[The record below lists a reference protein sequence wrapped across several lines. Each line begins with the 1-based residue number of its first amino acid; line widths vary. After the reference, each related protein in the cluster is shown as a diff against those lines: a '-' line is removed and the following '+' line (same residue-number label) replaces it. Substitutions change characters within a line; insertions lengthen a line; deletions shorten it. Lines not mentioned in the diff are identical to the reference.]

1 MLKRDDAS
9 KAVIRIITKA
19 GNGTGFFVIKD
30 DILYIVTARHITES
44 IDFQTKIQIMGTD
57 RYVLDIEFDSLEQ
70 SPIIISHPNADIGVI
85 RIDKTVFNPIY
96 TSAIFFDYNT
106 MLFLDRNSNI
116 SRDTEMTCIG
126 FPKDFGC
133 YGTFEPLTFRS
144 HPASNLIRNYHLDYT
159 EFHFYQDIFILE
171 NPSCC
176 GYSGG
181 PIIDL
186 GYKVDGA
193 IKQSSDTI
201 IYGVMSGTSND
212 NTGGKMALVTPV
224 YYLADII

>member
-1 MLKRDDAS
+1 MLKRDDAW
-9 KAVIRIITKA
+9 KAVIKISTNAIS
-19 GNGTGFFVIKD
+19 GTGFFVLKD
-30 DILYIVTARHITES
+30 DKLYIVTAKHITEK
-44 IDFQTKIQIMGTD
+44 IDLQAKIQIMGTD
-57 RYVLDIEFDSLEQ
+57 RYALDISFDSLEQ
-70 SPIIISHPNADIGVI
+70 SPVVISHPNADIGVI
-85 RIDKTVFNPIY
+85 QIDKTVINPIY
-96 TSAIFFDYNT
+96 TSAMFFDYNT
-106 MLFLDRNSNI
+106 MLFLDRDSNI

-144 HPASNLIRNYHLDYT
+144 HPASSLIRNYHLDYT
-159 EFHFYQDIFILE
+159 EFHFEQDIFILE

-181 PIIDL
+181 PVIDL

-193 IKQSSDTI
+193 ITQSSPTI
-201 IYGVMSGTSND
+201 IYGVMSGTSPD
-212 NTGGKMALVTPV
+212 NTGGKMALVTPI